1 VSCRSW
7 SRSRRRGSCSCVE
20 RELQPAP
27 RPERGRTVLFSGGV
41 SKGVVAYHF
50 RSKDELLTQVVAD
63 VYATAGAEIQDR
75 VAAASSPAAALRG
88 YVEANLAFIQ
98 AHPAQIGAVAE
109 IALNLR
115 GPGGGLKFG
124 LGADPVADHLE
135 QLLVAGQERGALR
148 RFNARAMAVVIRAA
162 IDGASGRLLADPS
175 FDLDAYRREL
185 LRIGDLATR
194 SDP

>member
-7 SRSRRRGSCSCVE
+7 SRSRRQGSCSCGE
-20 RELQPAP
+20 RELQRAP
-27 RPERGRTVLFSGGV
+27 RPERGCAVLFSG
-41 SKGVVAYHF
+41 
-50 RSKDELLTQVVAD
+50 EVVAD
-63 VYATAGAEIQDR
+63 VYATAGAEIQAR

-98 AHPAQIGAVAE
+98 AHPTQIRAVAE
-109 IALNLR
+109 IALYLR
-115 GPGGGLKFG
+115 GPGGALQFG
-124 LGADPVADHLE
+124 SGVDPVADHLE

-162 IDGASGRLLADPS
+162 IDAASGRLLADPS
-175 FDLDAYRREL
+175 LDLDAYRGEL
-185 LRIGDLATR
+185 LRIVDLATR